1 MESKRTARPRGNYS
15 TYRRFAYHLVDGSM
29 PSQILWQARFPSEWE
44 SELNSIAQYISSK
57 SQKWY
62 LPYRSLGNVLLLT
75 IPSGITPG
83 FDSLWIN
90 KTSLRAFI
98 TAGDNAPDAA
108 PVTTIVRGWANFEM
122 EQLANLG
129 GSTYAEIHSRLNNL
143 LNGMSPSHLKFQD
156 LKIDLPLDPS
166 GPGVSPENEG
176 YFYKALPAWIVK
188 QLQEK
193 VFYIRDIPFKMIRA
207 QRPDGKGLELV
218 SWPPQPF
225 GNGYLSLVLTID
237 VQTIPG
243 STNHPLIYPK
253 LHIRRWVHKPLLTKT
268 ASILPANQSTTVMVR
283 TDVPWL
289 PDLVVEKQALA
300 ATKILSQ
307 RNSDGIYMPAWD
319 DNLPDLLKFIG
330 AQPLISPEE
339 FAESPNRFNTSP
351 EMSCVLNNKIIG
363 WLGKSPIGDGLFP
376 GDLMILHEQVDA
388 ELRCI
393 GLARVPDQNLDK
405 LSLARTNRNK
415 NKIIVAWEEIWH
427 SVQVALSSRKNIV
440 FEVFYQ
446 YRQTAESIWAEF
458 VDAFGIANIENIDPF
473 EPKGITVQ
481 SSGGYS
487 ITFRAALNNYLSVEI
502 GVGQALKGAQSELV
516 NKVKAEQAEIP
527 FDTVGLSI
535 IELKNYYSSKK
546 RNEQMRDA
554 KRTLRFAF
562 AQTGRLTQFFIPEDT
577 SGSEKEKQKAEAL
590 IKTKAHAAVLDIR
603 RQLGYMGNDLSEMLE
618 EVGLQPGTQLI
629 GLNLEVENVSL
640 RSKRLR
646 EEAVFFPSAVK
657 ITVGQKQIL
666 AATPDAKGDSSA
678 LSWESY
684 FQAGLRL
691 GTYSGSQLHMGIGNR
706 SEGGQVLERFIE
718 QIIEIEKD
726 RPTLIFVPSN
736 GWRIYWGW
744 LQDKLISFDRM
755 KLNNTIYLPASH
767 GLVGGNTRKIENIRV
782 IRYRFG
788 EVPAYLTLDPTKGS
802 ESQAGYG
809 HGVCKIA
816 DRTYY
821 SIAQKPDSYQ
831 ASYNWSRFSETASE
845 GYKHNAR
852 MSALIEVVPAF
863 LQPEDDPDIYARAFH
878 LLRAAASHWVN
889 GFTRH
894 PLPSHLANN
903 LTEDYISMRSSVNT
917 DIDVE
922 EE

>member
-1 MESKRTARPRGNYS
+1 MEGKPTARPRGNYS
-15 TYRRFAYHLVDGSM
+15 IYRRFAYYLVDGGM
-29 PSQILWQARFPSEWE
+29 PSQVLWQAKFPSEWE
-44 SELNSIAQYISSK
+44 TELNSLAQYISSK
-57 SQKWY
+57 DRNWH
-62 LPYRSLGNVLLLT
+62 LPYNSLAKVLLLT

-90 KTSLRAFI
+90 KAPLRAFI
-98 TAGDNAPDAA
+98 TAGDTPPDTT
-108 PVTTIVRGWANFEM
+108 PVTTIVRGWANFEIG
-122 EQLANLG
+122 QITNP
-129 GSTYAEIHSRLNNL
+129 GSSSYPEIHSRLNNL
-143 LNGMSPSHLKFQD
+143 LNGMSPTHLKFQD
-156 LKIDLPLDPS
+156 LKIDLPLDPK
-166 GPGVSPENEG
+166 GQGLFAENES
-176 YFYKALPAWIVK
+176 YFYKALPAWIVR

-193 VFYIRDIPFKMIRA
+193 VFYVGDMPFKMIRA
-207 QRPDGKGLELV
+207 QRPGGKGLELV

-225 GNGYLSLVLTID
+225 GKGYLSLVLTFD

-243 STNHPLIYPK
+243 RTNHPIIYPK
-253 LHIRRWVHKPLLTKT
+253 LHIRRWVYKPLLTKNT
-268 ASILPANQSTTVMVR
+268 SILPSSQSTTVMVR

-289 PDLVVEKQALA
+289 PDLLVEKQALA
-300 ATKILSQ
+300 ATGILSK
-307 RNSDGIYMPAWD
+307 RNPDGLYLPAWD

-330 AQPLISPEE
+330 ARPLISPEE
-339 FAESPNRFNTSP
+339 FAESPDRFNTSP
-351 EMSCVLNNKIIG
+351 EMSCILNNKIIG

-388 ELRCI
+388 ELRRI

-415 NKIIVAWEEIWH
+415 NKTIVAWKEIWH

-446 YRQTAESIWAEF
+446 YRQTAEAIWAEF
-458 VDAFGIANIENIDPF
+458 VEAFGIANVENIDPF
-473 EPKGITVQ
+473 EPNGITVQ

-487 ITFRAALNNYLSVEI
+487 IAFRAVLNNYLSVEI
-502 GVGQALKGAQSELV
+502 GIGQTLKGAQAELV
-516 NKVKAEQAEIP
+516 SKVKAEQSEIP

-546 RNEQMRDA
+546 RNEPMRDA

-577 SGSEKEKQKAEAL
+577 SGNEREKEKAEAL

-629 GLNLEVENVSL
+629 GLHLEVENVSL
-640 RSKRLR
+640 RSKRLK

-657 ITVGQKQIL
+657 LIIGQKQIL
-666 AATPDAKGDSSA
+666 AATPDAKGDSHD
-678 LSWESY
+678 LSWEPY
-684 FQAGLRL
+684 FQTELRL
-691 GTYSGSQLHMGIGNR
+691 GTYSGSQLRMGISNR
-706 SEGGQVLERFIE
+706 SEGGKVLERFIE
-718 QIIEIEKD
+718 QIVEIEKD
-726 RPTLIFVPSN
+726 KPTLIFVPSN
-736 GWRIYWGW
+736 EWRTYWEW
-744 LQDKLISFDRM
+744 LQDKLMSFDHM
-755 KLNNTIYLPASH
+755 KLNNSIYLPASH
-767 GLVGGNTRKIENIRV
+767 GLVGGNTRRIENIRV

-816 DRTYY
+816 DRIYY

-831 ASYNWSRFSETASE
+831 ASYNWSRFSESASG

-863 LQPEDDPDIYARAFH
+863 LQLDDDPDMYARAFH

-917 DIDVE
+917 DIEVE